1 MSMDSPKIEEIA
13 QKSVDQLASEYKEF
27 FVVKKDILY
36 CVKNGDQVELIDWV
50 DSSYDDI
57 AAAIQSSVVLHKLE
71 YKHQLGQ
78 KILSLLLDQQ

>member
-1 MSMDSPKIEEIA
+1 MSMDSQKRKEIA
-13 QKSVDQLASEYKEF
+13 QKSVDQLASEYKKF

-36 CVKNGDQVELIDWV
+36 WVKNGDQVELIVWV

-57 AAAIQSSVVLHKLE
+57 ATAIQSSVVLHKLE